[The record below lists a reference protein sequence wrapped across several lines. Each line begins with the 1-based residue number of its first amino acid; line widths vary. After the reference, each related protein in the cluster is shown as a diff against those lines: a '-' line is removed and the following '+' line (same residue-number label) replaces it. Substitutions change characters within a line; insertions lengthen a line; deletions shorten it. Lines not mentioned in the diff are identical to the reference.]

1 MMNQENLSVQ
11 IRLLQGKSRVIA
23 LARKELYSYLNAPA
37 FYGAAVFFLAF
48 SSVWLFYIQRYFS
61 MNVATLRPY
70 FGAFPVVFILV
81 IPVLTMKS
89 WAEERKTGSI
99 ELLLTMP
106 FSEWELALGKFF
118 SAFCLLVMM
127 LVLTIPLPLCLAP
140 LGAFDWGVVACE
152 YIGLFFMGASAV
164 ALGLLL
170 SSLSKNQ
177 AGSFLGSAVVM
188 MAVMLIN
195 NLTFS
200 MNLPFWLTEFI
211 NFISLSFHFESFSKG
226 VLDSRDIVYFTASA
240 VLFLFIT
247 TRVILFRR
255 WN

>member
-1 MMNQENLSVQ
+1 MMNQENLSAQV
-11 IRLLQGKSRVIA
+11 RLIQGKSRIIA
-23 LARKELYSYLNAPA
+23 LTRKELYSYLNAPA

-48 SSVWLFYIQRYFS
+48 CAVWLFYIQRYFT

-70 FGAFPVVFILV
+70 FISFPIVFIIV

-106 FSEWELALGKFF
+106 FSEWELVLGKFF
-118 SAFCLLVMM
+118 SAFALLVMM
-127 LVLTIPLPLCLAP
+127 LILTIPLPLCLTP
-140 LGAFDWGVVACE
+140 LGEFDAGVIVCE
-152 YIGLFFMGASAV
+152 YLGLFLMGASAV

-177 AGSFLGSAVVM
+177 AGSFLGSAVAM

-200 MNLPFWLTEFI
+200 LNLPFWLSEFI

-226 VLDSRDIVYFTASA
+226 LLDSRDIIYFLASS

-247 TRVILFRR
+247 TRVILLRR

>member
-1 MMNQENLSVQ
+1 M
-11 IRLLQGKSRVIA
+11 
-23 LARKELYSYLNAPA
+23 
-37 FYGAAVFFLAF
+37 
-48 SSVWLFYIQRYFS
+48 
-61 MNVATLRPY
+61 
-70 FGAFPVVFILV
+70 
-81 IPVLTMKS
+81 
-89 WAEERKTGSI
+89 
-99 ELLLTMP
+99 
-106 FSEWELALGKFF
+106 LALT
-118 SAFCLLVMM
+118 V
-127 LVLTIPLPLCLAP
+127 PLPLCLAS
-140 LGAFDWGVVACE
+140 LGEFDSGVIVCE
-152 YIGLFFMGASAV
+152 YIGAFLLGASAV

-195 NLTFS
+195 GLTSS

-226 VLDSRDIVYFTASA
+226 LLDSRDIVYFAASA